1 MKILILRSIRNTSF
15 KDQYSVSMDVNYAN
29 RVIGHLT
36 DKGNYC
42 HACADKC
49 ISCRK
54 RYNLDFSE
62 SIAGIIG
69 FPSVLPAIIE
79 NPEQYLPEEIPSHD
93 VVIAIGVNEEILVS
107 FIERFSVSKGIII
120 PVERSNWVSPHAK
133 EKISGICKA
142 KEIEVAF
149 PKPFCS
155 FNPKEGILRLF
166 REQFRI
172 GKPEIE
178 FTVRD
183 NIITGTDIL
192 CSAPCG
198 ATYFTARGLIYRNIN
213 DNLEFVIDNQ
223 LSCFPCT
230 ADTAV
235 DREFKDSI
243 THQAVKIQRDMLNGI
258 KRR

>member
-15 KDQYSVSMDVNYAN
+15 KDRYSVSMDVNYAN

-36 DKGNYC
+36 DKGSYC

-54 RYNLDFSE
+54 GYNLDFSE
-62 SIAGIIG
+62 SIADIIG

-79 NPEQYLPEEIPSHD
+79 EPAQYLPETIPSHD
-93 VVIAIGVNEEILVS
+93 VMIAIGVNEEILIS
-107 FIERFSVSKGIII
+107 FIEKFSGPKGIII
-120 PVERSNWVSPHAK
+120 PIERSTWISPHAK
-133 EKISGICKA
+133 EKISEIG
-142 KEIEVAF
+142 KENNIEITF

-155 FNPKEGILRLF
+155 FNPSKGILRDF
-166 REQFRI
+166 KKKFKI
-172 GKPEIE
+172 GKPEISFE
-178 FTVRD
+178 VKD
-183 NIITGTDIL
+183 NIITDTKVL
-192 CSAPCG
+192 VSAPCG
-198 ATYFTARGLIYRNIN
+198 ATYFTARGIKGKNTGS
-213 DNLEFVIDNQ
+213 NLEFIIDNQ

-243 THQAVKIQRDMLNGI
+243 THQAVKIQRDIFLGL
-258 KRR
+258 KRS